1 MERSDLRSEAAAET
15 ETLRNEFFCAH
26 DPNMLISWQSA
37 CVGIAGAGG
46 LGSNIAVSLTRAGI
60 GRLIIAD
67 HDVVSVSNLNRQQFY
82 LDQVG
87 LPKVEALK
95 ANLERISP
103 FTQVIIHQLRV
114 CPENLLQLFGNC
126 DILVEAFDLADQK
139 LMLIENWLD
148 LYDDRPLISAS
159 GLAGVGNNNS
169 IDTMQ
174 SGNLYVVGDQ
184 SSELQPGISPV
195 SARVAVVAN
204 MQANLSLELL
214 LAKQWKH

>member
-1 MERSDLRSEAAAET
+1 
-15 ETLRNEFFCAH
+15 
-26 DPNMLISWQSA
+26 MLISWQSA